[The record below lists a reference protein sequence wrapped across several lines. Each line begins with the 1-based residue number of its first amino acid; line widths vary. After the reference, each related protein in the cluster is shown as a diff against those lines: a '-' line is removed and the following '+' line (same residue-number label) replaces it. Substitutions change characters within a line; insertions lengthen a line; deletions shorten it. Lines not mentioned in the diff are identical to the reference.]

1 MPANGLSP
9 IEVAERSVDIFIEQT
24 DAQIIEITAEI
35 GRNAVQAFNTFGRGR
50 HKAGLNMG
58 DCFAYACAK
67 AHDLPLL
74 FKGNDFPYTDIE
86 DRLKI
91 RADGVVLPS
100 SERQAGLRQPR
111 NSHRRRLDTQAATH
125 RGSGLRSAR

>member
-1 MPANGLSP
+1 MIFVDASAVISIIDGEEDAVVLSARMTQASPIYISPVVIYETVTGLARKRASP

-35 GRNAVQAFNTFGRGR
+35 GRHAVNAFNTFGRGR
-50 HKAGLNMG
+50 HKASLNMG

-67 AHDLPLL
+67 AHNIPLL

-86 DRLKI
+86 V
-91 RADGVVLPS
+91 A
-100 SERQAGLRQPR
+100 
-111 NSHRRRLDTQAATH
+111 
-125 RGSGLRSAR
+125 